1 MRTKIAVKLTNGI
14 EKKIE
19 FEYFI
24 ESIFG
29 NIDSQNKM
37 TFIDRETY
45 DILCSKMLTLFSKC
59 EVDNIYSFGFK
70 ITSIDIE
77 LLQAKGIELNWLSS
91 SDDLYNNLK
100 TIVLNRLDNTKIIDD
115 KKIISDEELIGL
127 IKQNKDRFMTS
138 LFHQD
143 YPFTHNIKNIR
154 ELIQKR
160 KYEEAKKE
168 IQKLKASD
176 YSYSSIYHICLGQFL
191 INTKLSLDESKVEEE
206 FRTNIENFKESPKWV
221 SSFYF
226 EFIKYIE
233 DRRNARKALS
243 LINEYTEKYSLELL
257 TDDQK
262 IYLLY
267 LKGRSYYQSGDY
279 LKALNSLGKA
289 ILLSRSNEDYL
300 STKLYN
306 TMTNIFNDNLF
317 FNHAEYLANKSLNL
331 RQEQDLSN
339 LHESYSCLAG
349 VYFKNCQFD
358 KAIDTFL
365 KAKEIVESNC
375 LELSSTEH
383 NRINNYIA
391 KSYIML
397 KDFNKAEKY
406 LTEAF
411 TYDDKRGFSFYLTM
425 LCYFE
430 EKKYERIVK
439 EFTKRQIFMK
449 EFDQFVLGWI
459 NFFVAEANYHIKN
472 YDQADKYFNESVTHF
487 MDDRYLL
494 EASYL
499 YHVSDIPKF
508 ASFTKK
514 EHIDSDLKE
523 RVKEKVISYI
533 DMHCDIVE
541 TYEYLFKGQEIN
553 EEKDYYLIELNFID
567 MDYHNKETKDML
579 KKSICLF

>member
-19 FEYFI
+19 CEYFI
-24 ESIFG
+24 ESIFV
-29 NIDSQNKM
+29 NIDNQNQM
-37 TFIDRETY
+37 TSIDKETY
-45 DILCSKMLTLFSKC
+45 DILCSRMLTLFSKC

-77 LLQAKGIELNWLSS
+77 FLQAKDLELDWRSC
-91 SDDLYNNLK
+91 SDELYNNLK
-100 TIVLNRLDNTKIIDD
+100 NIVLNRIDNTKISDEKSIV
-115 KKIISDEELIGL
+115 SDEELIGL
-127 IKQNKDRFMTS
+127 IKQYKDRLKTN
-138 LFHQD
+138 LIHQD
-143 YPFTHNIKNIR
+143 YPYTHNIKNIL
-154 ELIQKR
+154 ELIQNR
-160 KYEEAKKE
+160 KYDEAKKE
-168 IQKLKASD
+168 LQKLQASD
-176 YSYSSIYHICLGQFL
+176 NSYSSIYNICIGQFL
-191 INTKLSLDESKVEEE
+191 INTKLSLDESKVEDE
-206 FRTNIENFKESPKWV
+206 FRTNIEKFKESPKWV

-226 EFIKYIE
+226 EYIKYFE

-257 TDDQK
+257 TDDQN

-289 ILLSRSNEDYL
+289 MLLSRSNIDYL
-300 STKLYN
+300 STRLYN
-306 TMTNIFNDNLF
+306 TITNIFNDNLF
-317 FNHAEYLANKSLNL
+317 FIHAEYTANKSLSL
-331 RQEQDLSN
+331 RQEEESSN

-349 VYFKNCQFD
+349 VYFKHCQFD
-358 KAIDTFL
+358 KAVNTFL

-383 NRINNYIA
+383 NRLNNYIA
-391 KSYIML
+391 KSFIML
-397 KDFNKAEKY
+397 KDFKKAEEY
-406 LTEAF
+406 LTEANS
-411 TYDDKRGFSFYLTM
+411 YDDRRGFSFYLNI
-425 LCYFE
+425 LRFYV
-430 EKKYERIVK
+430 EKKYDIIIK
-439 EFTKRQIFMK
+439 EFSKKQKLMEEYDK
-449 EFDQFVLGWI
+449 FVLGWI
-459 NFFVAEANYHIKN
+459 HFFVAEAYYHIKK
-472 YDQADKYFNESVTHF
+472 YDEADKFFNQSVNHF
-487 MDDRYLL
+487 MDDRYIL

-499 YHVSDIPKF
+499 YHISDIPKF
-508 ASFTKK
+508 ASFTKN
-514 EHIDSDLKE
+514 EHHDSDLKD

-541 TYEYLFKGQEIN
+541 TYGYLFEGYEIK